1 MDRFVELVRNS
12 LASLMGKSGAGSTT
26 GGLPAAPAW
35 GTGPKPSAQSLCA
48 AITVDD
54 LRAVGLQPDLDAPVV
69 NPGDD
74 ADGSAG
80 AYCSYTRASVAAG
93 GIEFDVF
100 YDDDPLAVQRTIL
113 GEGGGA
119 ATPASLEGADEC
131 LLGRSIMPGEAAH
144 ASIVVRRANCVF
156 TIAIPDGPDADD
168 QLRAL
173 ARLALQRLPA

>member
-1 MDRFVELVRNS
+1 MDRIAEFVRNS
-12 LASLMGKSGAGSTT
+12 LATLMGKAPAGSAT
-26 GGLPAAPAW
+26 GSPPAAPAW
-35 GTGPKPSAQSLCA
+35 GAEPRPTPASLCA
-48 AITVDD
+48 AITVADF
-54 LRAVGLQPDLDAPVV
+54 RAVGLQPDLDAPVV
-69 NPGDD
+69 NPADDGD
-74 ADGSAG
+74 GGAG

-119 ATPASLEGADEC
+119 VTPASLEGADEC
-131 LLGRSIMPGEAAH
+131 LLGRSTMPGEAAH

-156 TIAIPDGPDADD
+156 TIAIPDGPDAAE